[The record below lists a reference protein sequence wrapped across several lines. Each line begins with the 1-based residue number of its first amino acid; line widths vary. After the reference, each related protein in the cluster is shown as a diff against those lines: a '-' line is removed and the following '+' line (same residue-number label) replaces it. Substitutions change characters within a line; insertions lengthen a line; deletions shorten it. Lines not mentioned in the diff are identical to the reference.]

1 MPSKHREH
9 WITSC
14 PVVTCAVV
22 TFPSRCKNFLQ
33 SKQAAANQ
41 MRSEGYS
48 PAAQPTPLLKTPL
61 LHSQCECSRLQQIQ
75 QNSILSTPGNYNVQR
90 NFLISS
96 TSGYRYRLQISAEP
110 HLDTLA
116 APLQSINLARAGIRV
131 VVVFAEAG
139 LDLASFLLAGVLWA
153 A

>member
-1 MPSKHREH
+1 M
-9 WITSC
+9 
-14 PVVTCAVV
+14 
-22 TFPSRCKNFLQ
+22 
-33 SKQAAANQ
+33 
-41 MRSEGYS
+41 
-48 PAAQPTPLLKTPL
+48 
-61 LHSQCECSRLQQIQ
+61 
-75 QNSILSTPGNYNVQR
+75 STPGNYNVQR

-96 TSGYRYRLQISAEP
+96 TSGYRYRLQISAGP

-139 LDLASFLLAGVLWA
+139 LDLASFLFAGVLWA